1 MRIKPFFPVFV
12 VLVGVVI
19 YAYYAPKERPEKG
32 LTTTPKEYM
41 EMVEKAEPSVWKMRN
56 RERLT
61 KPQSDCFLPAG
72 RQSFSSWNE
81 KRAQSGCAAPSL
93 D

>member
-41 EMVEKAEPSVWKMRN
+41 EMIEKSRT
-56 RERLT
+56 ERLENA
-61 KPQSDCFLPAG
+61 Q
-72 RQSFSSWNE
+72 Q
-81 KRAQSGCAAPSL
+81 RAPDETAK
-93 D
+93 